1 MDKQELIDGLN
12 ELATAN
18 FAECPACG
26 RAVPVV
32 DGRLLRHSLGTDRCP
47 GGDTEPD
54 GPPAAAP
61 ERKAGERLPVGDRFI
76 VGADDSCDVWEA
88 TGADPVCLARDL
100 KTADAKFL
108 AFGHARLRA
117 LEAALRGLRYPNEPA
132 RFCDHAA
139 EPCSRCEAARAALA
153 AGPGT

>member
-76 VGADDSCDVWEA
+76 VGGGDSCDVWEA

-100 KTADAKFL
+100 KTA
-108 AFGHARLRA
+108 GRQVPRLRP
-117 LEAALRGLRYPNEPA
+117 RP
-132 RFCDHAA
+132 
-139 EPCSRCEAARAALA
+139 A
-153 AGPGT
+153 AGAGGGVAGAEVSERAGPLLRPRSRAV